1 MTDQIDLLELDI
13 ETAHRGYKEGTFTAR
28 DVTAYYLSRIAEWND
43 TLHAVLQVNPDA
55 LFEAEAC
62 DRAYRKGVRLPLLG
76 IPVLIKDN
84 VETDGLMKTTA
95 GAMAL
100 SDHFARRDADL
111 VRRLRENGA
120 VILGKANL
128 SEWAN
133 FLTENMPNGWSAVGG
148 QTKNP
153 YGDNLDVG
161 GSSSGS
167 ASAVAANLTLLA
179 VGSETSGSIV
189 HPSVHNSIVGIKP
202 TVGLISRSGIIPIS
216 RSQDTAGPMARTLR
230 DAVLA
235 LEAMCGSDPSDPA
248 TMHTPAGPPYST
260 CLDERQAVGMRVG
273 YVKVDLS
280 AEEQTLYDQA
290 LLLLKES
297 GIVLVEVESPN
308 DESLD
313 QGDILYHEF
322 KLGIEAYLA
331 TTSLPYKTLT
341 DLIEWNAAHPE
352 AIPHGQVAFE
362 KANRLSGRLTEAAY
376 LKRRLDDVRSA
387 KTAGLDR
394 LLKNDTLH
402 GLVLPHDFN
411 YDMAAKAGHPTITI
425 PFAIKQSGAPFG
437 LSFTGTSFS
446 ERDLIRLAY
455 AFERHVTR
463 PLPKN
468 V

>member
-1 MTDQIDLLELDI
+1 MELTI
-13 ETAHRGYKEGTFTAR
+13 ETAHQGYKEGTFTAR
-28 DVTAYYLSRIAEWND
+28 EVTAFYLERIAEYNE
-43 TLHAVLQVNPDA
+43 TLRAVIQVNPDA

-62 DRAYRKGVRLPLLG
+62 DRAFRRGERLPLLG

-84 VETDGLMKTTA
+84 VETAGLLKTTA
-95 GAMAL
+95 GAKAL
-100 SDHFARRDADL
+100 EHHFAGRDAVL
-111 VRRLRENGA
+111 VQKLRDNGA

-133 FLTENMPNGWSAVGG
+133 FLAEGMMNGWSAVGG

-179 VGSETSGSIV
+179 IGSETSGSII

-202 TVGLISRSGIIPIS
+202 TVGLVSRSGIIPIS

-230 DAVLA
+230 DAVVA
-235 LEAMCGSDPSDPA
+235 LEVIAGPDPLDPA
-248 TMHTPAGPPYST
+248 TAVQPAGPPYVT

-273 YVKVDLS
+273 YVKPDLSEEEQSYYDKALAHLRDSGVELVSVDLPS
-280 AEEQTLYDQA
+280 DAT
-290 LLLLKES
+290 
-297 GIVLVEVESPN
+297 
-308 DESLD
+308 LD

-322 KLGIEAYLA
+322 KLGIDAYLA
-331 TTSLPYKTLT
+331 STSLPFRTLG
-341 DLIEWNAAHPE
+341 DIIAWNEEHPE
-352 AIPHGQVAFE
+352 SIPYGQETFK
-362 KANRLSGRLTEAAY
+362 KANMLSGRLVEATY
-376 LKRRLDDVRSA
+376 VKRRLEDVRLA
-387 KTAGLDR
+387 KTDGLDQ
-394 LLKNDTLH
+394 LFSKHQLH
-402 GLVLPHDFN
+402 GLVLPHDLN

-425 PFAIKQSGAPFG
+425 PYAVKQSGAPFG

-446 ERDLIRLAY
+446 ERDLIRIAY

-463 PLPKN
+463 PLPPL
-468 V
+468 